1 MSPIVARSLQL
12 QIGPS
17 PGIVWISWQALSF
30 LANTSRVLVILFK
43 TFWVVCACVTMSTRL
58 SLSSSGKAAW
68 LSIRSLNWAFLLIP
82 FDIFNPQ
89 AWQIPFKD
97 TMVCL
102 YCLIYCSRS
111 VVKLAYFCCSIS
123 LALIVLSCVSWARKA
138 RAWAS
143 FKSVFGLNNDFQRS
157 SVHSCRR

>member
-12 QIGPS
+12 QISPS
-17 PGIVWISWQALSF
+17 PGIVRISWQSLSF
-30 LANTSRVLVILFK
+30 FANSSRVLVILFK
-43 TFWVVCACVTMSTRL
+43 AFWAVWACVTMSTRL
-58 SLSSSGKAAW
+58 SFSSSGKAAW
-68 LSIRSLNWAFLLIP
+68 FSIRSFNRAFPLIP
-82 FDIFNPQ
+82 FDIFNPH

-97 TMVCL
+97 TIVCL

-111 VVKLAYFCCSIS
+111 VVKLAYFRCSIS

-143 FKSVFGLNNDFQRS
+143 FKSVFWPE
-157 SVHSCRR
+157 